1 MFLKIFPT
9 AASYAASQFPY
20 AEDIFS
26 ANPDATL
33 GVFYKGEFMNFP
45 SSASY
50 QAWDPGMA
58 AYTPHYW
65 NSVSMHVYP
74 IYGTMTVS
82 QEEQTLNGVLAH
94 GTNEY
99 ITSYVAPLIGTDTPL
114 FITELNSDGEGA
126 VNFPASIYN
135 GIFLAEYIARMST
148 ASNIKR
154 IAVHPLFLSN
164 NYTQGIIRAVDDFQ
178 SYLLGQLANDPTYS
192 TNTATNPDT
201 QFVFY
206 ASANALALQLLNE
219 AVNSSTLAWTTTVAG
234 GPTVPI
240 LGYDGS
246 PIPAVFA
253 QGYLGANGTHYLV
266 ITNKSGVSVPLGFE
280 INGTLGPGSVTVSY
294 ISNPSDT
301 AENTA
306 TDQTNVQIVNTT
318 WSNPMTIGPYSV
330 TTLQW

>member
-1 MFLKIFPT
+1 
-9 AASYAASQFPY
+9 
-20 AEDIFS
+20 
-26 ANPDATL
+26 
-33 GVFYKGEFMNFP
+33 
-45 SSASY
+45 
-50 QAWDPGMA
+50 
-58 AYTPHYW
+58 
-65 NSVSMHVYP
+65 
-74 IYGTMTVS
+74 
-82 QEEQTLNGVLAH
+82 
-94 GTNEY
+94 
-99 ITSYVAPLIGTDTPL
+99 
-114 FITELNSDGEGA
+114 
-126 VNFPASIYN
+126 
-135 GIFLAEYIARMST
+135 
-148 ASNIKR
+148 
-154 IAVHPLFLSN
+154 LSN

-253 QGYLGANGTHYLV
+253 QGYLGANGMHYLV

-306 TDQTNVQIVNTT
+306 TDQTNVQIMNTT